1 MTLEQEIASWAS
13 TRPAWQRRVLAELA
27 AGKAFSE
34 ADCRLL
40 ASQLAASTAPESSQL
55 PLATLAASSAIAA
68 RVRLASLEVIAHVNR
83 LRSGQTLVFDC
94 DGLTV
99 VYGDNAS
106 GKSGYARIIKSVA
119 RARHQEEVLT
129 DIFADADTA
138 KPQARI
144 SFEVDGVAQVANWPQ
159 EEPGDLGRIH
169 FYDRACGDAYISTE
183 SEVTYRPSVLV
194 LFDQL
199 IDVCDAVRSC
209 LDDLLRANA
218 LRTRNLPKIADP
230 TLSVFVETL
239 GAGTRDADIESACK
253 LPPEP
258 DKQEAA
264 LLEEEG
270 HLLESDPEKERDRL
284 NQLANRLDTVAGHL
298 ATLEQSLGADCE
310 RRLREQLAGAAET
323 RTAADVAAQTSFAS
337 EPLPGTGSPLW
348 QAMWEAARRFSL
360 SAAYPNEAFPVVRSG
375 ALCVLCQQDLGHEAV
390 HRLERFAALLADTT
404 QEQAQRAEQTLAVT
418 RATIGAAVPL
428 PSHVSAELALIER
441 DEPELAADASR
452 AIDSFSRR
460 KTDLLGLPAVAPPTD
475 GYPQIPD
482 LSARSVTLRAMA
494 KTVDAAEFRRRLD
507 DVRKR
512 RTELESRQALAAV
525 RADIEAEVGRR
536 RERAALESAK
546 RQVDT
551 TGITRKSTELAR
563 SYATAVTTDR
573 FTRESDQLKLQRITL
588 RDTGGHKGQLHQK
601 PAFLA
606 AKQRADMHRVL
617 SEGEQTALGL
627 AGFFTEAE
635 LDDSKSTL
643 VFDDPVSSLSHVRR
657 PRVASRIAAFARD
670 RQVIVF
676 THELEF
682 AGELAVAAERESVKV
697 CERHIVQSPVGDPGL
712 CLDGHPWKAK
722 SAKQRLAQLGADLRE
737 LRREATVLQ
746 PEEYER
752 RITDW
757 AGQLSETWERILK
770 EEISDQ
776 LVDPSRLEVHP
787 KMVKVIAQVT
797 EQDAKQFDES
807 YSRVSRWARRHDKAR
822 SLNYVMPELTE
833 LETELKQVRQ
843 WLTKVRKYRDRH

>member
-27 AGKAFSE
+27 SGKAFSE

-40 ASQLAASTAPESSQL
+40 ASQLATGTAPESPQL

-68 RVRLASLEVIAHVNR
+68 RVRLASLDVIAHVNR
-83 LRSGQTLVFDC
+83 LQSGQTLVFDC

-99 VYGDNAS
+99 IYGDNAS
-106 GKSGYARIIKSVA
+106 GKSGYARLIKSVA

-144 SFEVDGVAQVANWPQ
+144 SFEVDGVAQIANWPQ
-159 EEPGDLGRIH
+159 EQPGDLGRIH

-199 IDVCDAVRSC
+199 IDVCDAVRAC

-239 GAGTRDADIESACK
+239 GAGTTDAEIESACK
-253 LPPEP
+253 LPQEP

-270 HLLESDPEKERDRL
+270 HLLESDLQKERDRL
-284 NQLANRLDTVAGHL
+284 GQLASRLDTVAGHL

-348 QAMWEAARRFSL
+348 QAMWEAAWRFSL

-375 ALCVLCQQDLGHEAV
+375 ALCPLCQQDLGHEAI

-404 QEQAQRAEQTLAVT
+404 QEQAQRAEQTLGVT
-418 RATIGAAVPL
+418 RATISAAVPL
-428 PSHVSAELALIER
+428 PSHVSAELIER

-452 AIDSFSRR
+452 AIDAFSRR
-460 KTDLLGLPAVAPPTD
+460 KADLLGLAAAAPPTD
-475 GYPQIPD
+475 SSPQIPD
-482 LSARSVTLRAMA
+482 LAARSVTLRAMA
-494 KTVDAAEFRRRLD
+494 ISVDAAEFRRRLA

-525 RADIEAEVGRR
+525 RADIGAEVGRR

-606 AKQRADMHRVL
+606 AKQRAEMRRVL

-657 PRVASRIAAFARD
+657 PHVASRIAAFARD

-682 AGELAVAAERESVKV
+682 AGELAVAAEREPVKL
-697 CERHIVQSPVGDPGL
+697 CERHIVLSPGGDPGL
-712 CLDGHPWKAK
+712 CLEGHPWKAK
-722 SAKQRLAQLGADLRE
+722 SAKQRLAQLGVDLQE
-737 LRREATVLQ
+737 LRRDATVLQ

-757 AGQLSETWERILK
+757 AGRLSETWERILK
-770 EEISDQ
+770 EEMSDQ

-787 KMVKVIAQVT
+787 KMIKVIAQVT

-822 SLNYVMPELTE
+822 SRNYVIPELAE
-833 LETELKQVRQ
+833 LGTELKQVRE
-843 WLTKVRKYRDRH
+843 WLAKVRKYRDGH